1 MITIRHSGDF
11 DKTMKFL
18 ETMKKKDAT
27 AILNRYGEQGVSL
40 LSAATPKKTGKTAAS
55 WSYDVSRS
63 NGRYV
68 LSWNN
73 SNINDGVNVAL
84 IIQYGHGTKRG
95 TYVKGIDYINP
106 VLEKVFKEMA
116 DELWKE
122 VVNA

>member
-55 WSYDVSRS
+55 WSYDISRS

>member
-1 MITIRHSGDF
+1 MITVRHSGDF

-27 AILNRYGEQGVSL
+27 AILNRYGEQGVSM

-55 WSYDVSRS
+55 WSYEVSRS
-63 NGRYV
+63 NDRYV

-73 SNINDGVNVAL
+73 SNINDGINVAL

-106 VLEKVFKEMA
+106 VLDKVFKEMA